1 MEVTQIIAWIHR
13 VMLTGLKPATDHLD
27 CEWPPGSR
35 RAMEAGSPF
44 ARQLLGAFA
53 GFKSDLEARVLCHRL
68 PRSYMHNFVC
78 EHDLACVHLA
88 HLTYGDFRSTAGW
101 RTSAITHEAHHG
113 NCVLFIGCFS
123 LFDCFVS
130 VIFEFKHCLKS
141 LLRFMMS
148 AGLFDYFRVQYEPMG
163 RGARMEEGTKSG

>member
-1 MEVTQIIAWIHR
+1 
-13 VMLTGLKPATDHLD
+13 
-27 CEWPPGSR
+27 
-35 RAMEAGSPF
+35 MEAGSPF

-88 HLTYGDFRSTAGW
+88 HLQYGDFRSTAGW

-123 LFDCFVS
+123 LFDCFV
-130 VIFEFKHCLKS
+130 
-141 LLRFMMS
+141 
-148 AGLFDYFRVQYEPMG
+148 
-163 RGARMEEGTKSG
+163 

>member
-13 VMLTGLKPATDHLD
+13 VMLTGLKPATDHLG

-88 HLTYGDFRSTAGW
+88 HNTV
-101 RTSAITHEAHHG
+101 TSEA
-113 NCVLFIGCFS
+113 
-123 LFDCFVS
+123 
-130 VIFEFKHCLKS
+130 
-141 LLRFMMS
+141 LLGGEL
-148 AGLFDYFRVQYEPMG
+148 AA
-163 RGARMEEGTKSG
+163 GARLSFPRSDRSAAEFPALRSERG